1 MKHFSEN
8 NCHNRTFD
16 QSDIRVNCCIK
27 EANIKQTKTLGYL
40 FMQFTFKKF
49 FVFLFFVFLPLAS
62 AQAQGGRIKGTVLIQ
77 TADKLQRIPN
87 VKVILKSALLP
98 NGAVETF
105 SDEEGNYLFR
115 DLIAGD
121 YTIAVD
127 LNSFEKRDLE
137 AYEQK
142 IGVPI
147 GSLVDWNIVL
157 KPKNLSADV
166 DVAPDQD
173 RINTTE
179 SNVASQISSNELR
192 NVPLANEKFQ
202 DALPLLPGVV
212 RAADGT
218 LNIKGARANQS
229 GVLVSS
235 LNVTDPVTGVSA
247 IDLPLEA
254 VESLQVFSNP
264 FSSEYGRFT
273 GAVTTIE
280 TRSGTNEWKYLLTN
294 WLARPRFRE
303 GKFYG
308 IQSSTPRIAVGGPIK
323 KDKLFFFQSF
333 EYRFVRTEITSLPA
347 TNRDQKLESFDSFTR
362 VDWNINAKNRL
373 TVSFSLFPQKRDF
386 FNLNTFNPSETTAN
400 FHQRG
405 WFFAV
410 NEQSAFNSGSFL
422 QSSLSVKNFDAD
434 IFAGNEQPYSIAP
447 QRNFGGW
454 FNHQSRDSQRIEWL
468 EIYNFKPL
476 GKHSLKVGL
485 NIAHTTFE
493 GTDISK
499 PVRIQR
505 ADGSVY
511 QLIEFIGNGNLK
523 RNNTESSV
531 FVQDK
536 WSVAK
541 WLTLDLGLRF
551 DRDSIG
557 KENNFAPRFG
567 FALLPFGNEKTV
579 VRGGIGLFYDK
590 IPLGIGVFNQYQ
602 SLRVTTFLPTG
613 APFDRTR
620 LFINTIENNEYENP
634 YSVAGN
640 IQLDHEFT
648 RRFLLRLGYEE
659 RRSRKDFIL
668 EPVFRGLNDS
678 QLLLKNDGASRYREF
693 QIMGRFRFQEKRNL
707 YLAYIRSKAEGD
719 LNDFNSYFGNTRN
732 AVIRKNEFSIQPFD
746 APHRFLFWGDIGLPK
761 GITFTP
767 VVDWRSGFP
776 FSFVNERQDFIGTR
790 NTAGR
795 FPRFFS
801 FDLQVTKEW
810 IIKVPNWKFIPQKFR
825 GKKYPG
831 RFGVKLFNITNHFNP
846 RDVQNNIDAVDFGT
860 LYNSPRRAFRL
871 KFEFVK
877 F

>member
-1 MKHFSEN
+1 
-8 NCHNRTFD
+8 
-16 QSDIRVNCCIK
+16 
-27 EANIKQTKTLGYL
+27 
-40 FMQFTFKKF
+40 MQFYFRKFFVLPF
-49 FVFLFFVFLPLAS
+49 FVFLLTAN

-77 TADKLQRIPN
+77 TTDKLQRIPN
-87 VKVILKSALLP
+87 VKVLLKSSLLP
-98 NGAVETF
+98 NGTVETF
-105 SDEEGNYLFR
+105 SDEEGNYIFR

-121 YTIAVD
+121 YTVTVD
-127 LNSFEKRDLE
+127 LNSFEKKDLE
-137 AYEQK
+137 LNEQK
-142 IGVPI
+142 VSVPFGATI
-147 GSLVDWNIVL
+147 DWNIIL
-157 KPKNLSADV
+157 RPKAVSANV

-173 RINTTE
+173 QINRTE
-179 SNVASQISSNELR
+179 SNIASQISTKELR

-235 LNVTDPVTGVSA
+235 LNVTDPVTGTSA

-280 TRSGTNEWKYLLTN
+280 TRSGTNDWKYLMTN
-294 WLARPRFRE
+294 WLVRPRFRE

-308 IQSSTPRIAVGGPIK
+308 VQSATPRIAVGGPIV

-333 EYRFVRTEITSLPA
+333 EYRFVRTEVTSLPLA
-347 TNRDQKLESFDSFTR
+347 NRDQKLESFDSFTR
-362 VDWNINAKNRL
+362 VDWNINEKNRL
-373 TVSFSLFPQKRDF
+373 TVSFSLFPQKREF
-386 FNLNTFNPSETTAN
+386 FNLNTFNPLETTAN

-405 WFFAV
+405 WFFAI
-410 NEQSAFNSGSFL
+410 NEQSAFNGGSFL
-422 QSSLSVKNFDAD
+422 QSSISVKQFDAD
-434 IFAGNEQPYSIAP
+434 IFPNNERPYIITP
-447 QRNFGGW
+447 QKNFGGW
-454 FNHQSRDSQRIEWL
+454 FNRQLRDSRRIEWL

-476 GKHSLKVGL
+476 GKHSLKIGL
-485 NIAHTTFE
+485 NIAHTTFD
-493 GTDISK
+493 GTDVSK
-499 PVRIQR
+499 PVRILR
-505 ADGSVY
+505 KDGSGY

-531 FVQDK
+531 FIQDK
-536 WSVAK
+536 FSVTK
-541 WLTLDLGLRF
+541 WLTFDFGLRF

-567 FALLPFGNEKTV
+567 FALLPFKDEKTV
-579 VRGGIGLFYDK
+579 VRGGVGLFYDK

-602 SLRVTTFLPTG
+602 SLRVTSLLPLVP
-613 APFDRTR
+613 PFDISR
-620 LFINTIENNEYENP
+620 LFINTIENNDYENP

-648 RRFLLRLGYEE
+648 KRFLLRVGYEE
-659 RRSRKDFIL
+659 RHSRKDFIL
-668 EPVFRGLNDS
+668 EPIIRGLNDS
-678 QLLLKNDGASRYREF
+678 QLLLKNNGTSRYREF
-693 QIMGRFRFQEKRNL
+693 QILGRFRFQEKRNL

-732 AVIRKNEFSIQPFD
+732 PIIRKNEFSIQPFD
-746 APHRFLFWGDIGLPK
+746 APHRLLFWGDISLPK

-776 FSFVNERQDFIGTR
+776 FSFVNERQDFVSPR
-790 NTAGR
+790 NLAGR

-801 FDLQVTKEW
+801 LDLQVTKEYT
-810 IIKVPNWKFIPQKFR
+810 IKVPQWKFIPQKFR

-831 RFGVKLFNITNHFNP
+831 RFGVKLFNITSHFNP
-846 RDVQNNIDAVDFGT
+846 RDFQNNIDAVDFGT
-860 LYNSPRRAFRL
+860 FYNSPRRAFRL

>member
-1 MKHFSEN
+1 MQFFHQRYIF
-8 NCHNRTFD
+8 
-16 QSDIRVNCCIK
+16 
-27 EANIKQTKTLGYL
+27 KTL
-40 FMQFTFKKF
+40 
-49 FVFLFFVFLPLAS
+49 FLFSLLFLSFAAN
-62 AQAQGGRIKGTVLIQ
+62 AQAQGGRIKGTVLIK
-77 TADKLQRIPN
+77 TADKLQRFPN
-87 VKVILKSALLP
+87 IRVTLKSPLLP
-98 NGAVETF
+98 NGEIETIA
-105 SDEEGNYLFR
+105 DEEGNYSFN

-121 YTIAVD
+121 YTIIVRGSKISHID
-127 LNSFEKRDLE
+127 NPNTDFEK
-137 AYEQK
+137 YEQK
-142 IGVPI
+142 VTVPI
-147 GSLVDWNIVL
+147 GATVDFNIEL
-157 KPKNLSADV
+157 KFIGTTETV
-166 DVAPDQD
+166 VVTPDQD
-173 RINTTE
+173 EVDKTE
-179 SNVASQISSNELR
+179 TNVSSQISSKELR

-212 RAADGT
+212 RAADGS

-254 VESLQVFSNP
+254 VETLQVFSNP

-280 TRSGTNEWKYLLTN
+280 TRSGTNEWRYLLTN
-294 WLARPRFRE
+294 WLVRPRFRE

-308 IQSSTPRIAVGGPIK
+308 VQSATPRVAVGGPIK

-333 EYRFVRTEITSLPA
+333 EYRFVRTEITSLPQGS
-347 TNRDQKLESFDSFTR
+347 RDQKLESFDSFTR
-362 VDWNINAKNRL
+362 IDWNINERNRL
-373 TVSFSLFPQKRDF
+373 TASFSLFPQKREF
-386 FNLNTFNPSETTAN
+386 FNLNTFNPTETTAN

-410 NEQSAFNSGSFL
+410 NEQAAFNSGSFL

-434 IFAGNEQPYSIAP
+434 IFPNSEEPYIIAP
-447 QRNFGGW
+447 ERNFGGW
-454 FNHQSRDSQRIEWL
+454 FNRQNRDSRRIEWL

-476 GKHSLKVGL
+476 SKHFLKVGL

-493 GTDISK
+493 GTDVSK
-499 PVRIQR
+499 PVRIVR
-505 ADGSVY
+505 ENGSGY
-511 QLIEFIGNGNLK
+511 QLIEFIGSGNLK
-523 RNNTESSV
+523 RNNTESAV

-536 WSVAK
+536 WNAAK
-541 WLTLDLGLRF
+541 WLTLDFGLRF

-579 VRGGIGLFYDK
+579 VRGGVGLFYDK
-590 IPLGIGVFNQYQ
+590 IPLSVGVFDQYQ
-602 SLRVTTFLPTG
+602 SLRVTNILPTG
-613 APFDRTR
+613 FEPPR
-620 LFINTIENNEYENP
+620 LFLNTIDNDYENP

-648 RRFLLRLGYEE
+648 TRFLLRLGFEE

-668 EPVFRGLNDS
+668 EPIFRGFNDS
-678 QLLLKNDGASRYREF
+678 GLLLKNNGTSRYREF
-693 QIMGRFRFQEKRNL
+693 QIMGRFRFQERRNL
-707 YLAYIRSKAEGD
+707 YLSYTRSKAEGD

-732 AVIRKNEFSIQPFD
+732 PVIRKNEFSKQPFD
-746 APHRFLFWGDIGLPK
+746 APHRLLFWGDIGLPK

-776 FSFVNERQDFIGTR
+776 FSFINEQQDFVGVR
-790 NTAGR
+790 NRAGR

-801 FDLQVTKEW
+801 WDLQVTKEW
-810 IIKVPNWKFIPQKFR
+810 IIKVPNWGFIPQKFR

-846 RDVQNNIDAVDFGT
+846 RDFQNNIDANDFGT
-860 LYNSPRRAFRL
+860 FYNSTRRAFRL

>member
-1 MKHFSEN
+1 
-8 NCHNRTFD
+8 
-16 QSDIRVNCCIK
+16 
-27 EANIKQTKTLGYL
+27 
-40 FMQFTFKKF
+40 MQFYFRKF
-49 FVFLFFVFLPLAS
+49 FVLLFFVFLLTAN

-77 TADKLQRIPN
+77 TTDKLQRIPN
-87 VKVILKSALLP
+87 VKVLLKSSLLP
-98 NGAVETF
+98 NGTVETF
-105 SDEEGNYLFR
+105 SDEEGNYIFR

-121 YTIAVD
+121 YTVTVD
-127 LNSFEKRDLE
+127 LNSFEKKDLE
-137 AYEQK
+137 LNEQK
-142 IGVPI
+142 VSVPFGATI
-147 GSLVDWNIVL
+147 DWNIIL
-157 KPKNLSADV
+157 RPKAVSANV

-173 RINTTE
+173 QINRTE
-179 SNVASQISSNELR
+179 SNIASQISTKELR

-235 LNVTDPVTGVSA
+235 LNVTDPVTGTSA

-280 TRSGTNEWKYLLTN
+280 TRSGTNDWKYLLTN
-294 WLARPRFRE
+294 WLVRPRFRE

-308 IQSSTPRIAVGGPIK
+308 VQSATPRIAVGGPIV

-333 EYRFVRTEITSLPA
+333 EYRFVRTEVTSLPLA
-347 TNRDQKLESFDSFTR
+347 NRDQKLESFDSFTR
-362 VDWNINAKNRL
+362 VDWNINEKNRL
-373 TVSFSLFPQKRDF
+373 TVSFSLFPQKREF
-386 FNLNTFNPSETTAN
+386 FNLNTFNPLETTAN

-405 WFFAV
+405 WFFAI
-410 NEQSAFNSGSFL
+410 NEQSAFNGGSFL
-422 QSSLSVKNFDAD
+422 QSSISVKQFDAD
-434 IFAGNEQPYSIAP
+434 IFPNNERPYIITP
-447 QRNFGGW
+447 QKNFGGW
-454 FNHQSRDSQRIEWL
+454 FNRQSRDSRRIEWL

-476 GKHSLKVGL
+476 GKHSLKIGL
-485 NIAHTTFE
+485 NIAHTTFD
-493 GTDISK
+493 GTDVSK
-499 PVRIQR
+499 PVRILR
-505 ADGSVY
+505 KDGSGY

-531 FVQDK
+531 FIQDK
-536 WSVAK
+536 FSATK
-541 WLTLDLGLRF
+541 WLTFDFGLRF

-567 FALLPFGNEKTV
+567 FALLPFKDEKTV
-579 VRGGIGLFYDK
+579 VRGGVGLFYDK

-602 SLRVTTFLPTG
+602 SLRVTSLLPLVP
-613 APFDRTR
+613 PFDISR
-620 LFINTIENNEYENP
+620 LFISTIENNDYENP

-648 RRFLLRLGYEE
+648 KRFLLRVGYEE
-659 RRSRKDFIL
+659 RHSRKDFIL
-668 EPVFRGLNDS
+668 EPIIRGLNDS
-678 QLLLKNDGASRYREF
+678 QLLLKNNGTSRYREF
-693 QIMGRFRFQEKRNL
+693 QILGRFRFQEKRNL

-732 AVIRKNEFSIQPFD
+732 PIIRKNEFSIQPFD
-746 APHRFLFWGDIGLPK
+746 APHRLLFWGDISLPK

-776 FSFVNERQDFIGTR
+776 FSFVNERQDFVSPR
-790 NTAGR
+790 NLAGR

-801 FDLQVTKEW
+801 LDLQVTKEYT
-810 IIKVPNWKFIPQKFR
+810 IKVPQWKFIPQKFR

-831 RFGVKLFNITNHFNP
+831 RFGVKLFNITSHFNP
-846 RDVQNNIDAVDFGT
+846 RDFQNNIDAVDFGT
-860 LYNSPRRAFRL
+860 FYNSPRRAFRL